1 MLFLIEQLILIWHI
15 NYNLYNDNKNG
26 QKVFSAIED
35 ELLRCDRI
43 AISVA
48 FITRGGITPLLQTLK
63 ELEKREK
70 IIIFQ
75 YTISGLIQ
83 KNGFTRYDIS

>member
-70 IIIFQ
+70 NIFATQ
-75 YTISGLIQ
+75 REYGEFKGGWEFPGIH
-83 KNGFTRYDIS
+83 